1 MTRKEQISEVKRV
14 VTMVKGRGS
23 RIHTYSV
30 AELKAEVAKLLA
42 DSYYTVIP
50 SRKTLEDFAK

>member
-1 MTRKEQISEVKRV
+1 MTRKEQIAEVKRV
-14 VTMVKGRGS
+14 VTMVRGRGA

-30 AELKAEVAKLLA
+30 AELKAEVARLLA
-42 DSYYTVIP
+42 DRYYEVIP

>member
-1 MTRKEQISEVKRV
+1 MTRKEQIAEVKRV

-30 AELKAEVAKLLA
+30 AQLKAEVAKLLT
-42 DSYYTVIP
+42 DSYYQVIP